1 MTKDKVWKRN
11 EPDSPCQQVCLIH
24 PDAKICI
31 GCFRT
36 PEEISNWA
44 LFSPAERQSLL
55 NELPQRRGKVKLRRG
70 KRQRNRFK
78 RSPGT
83 SY

>member
-1 MTKDKVWKRN
+1 MAKDKVWKRK

-24 PDAKICI
+24 PDEKICI

-44 LFSPAERQSLL
+44 LFSSAKRQTLL
-55 NELPQRRGKVKLRRG
+55 KDLPQRSGRVKLRRG
-70 KRQRNRFK
+70 KRQRNRYK
-78 RSPGT
+78 RAPST
-83 SY
+83 SC